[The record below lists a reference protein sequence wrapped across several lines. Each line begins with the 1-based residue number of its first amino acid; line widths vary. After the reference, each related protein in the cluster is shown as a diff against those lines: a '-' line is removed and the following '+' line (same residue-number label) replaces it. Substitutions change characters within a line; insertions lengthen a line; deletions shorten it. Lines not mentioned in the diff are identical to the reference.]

1 MPAGRRREFRAALL
15 CALLCAHGVVLSQA
29 GECKEL
35 ESCDK
40 CIEGV
45 ASQNI
50 TDCVWMF
57 CQESQKKP
65 GTGHCV
71 GKGEPAK
78 EKCSFLNVTDMCEAS
93 KTTTAE
99 PPPPTTKTP
108 PKPSTKEPEI
118 ITLSTTASSPPL
130 TGSPEFRPPGFDSAS
145 FIGGMVLVLSIQAVV
160 FFVVKFLRSKDNTYQ
175 TLFGGPVTSP
185 ITGNFNIR
193 TVLSF

>member
-1 MPAGRRREFRAALL
+1 MNRIGA
-15 CALLCAHGVVLSQA
+15 
-29 GECKEL
+29 CKEL

-160 FFVVKFLRSKDNTYQ
+160 FFVVRFLRSKDNTYQ
-175 TLFGGPVTSP
+175 TLECTL
-185 ITGNFNIR
+185 N
-193 TVLSF
+193 